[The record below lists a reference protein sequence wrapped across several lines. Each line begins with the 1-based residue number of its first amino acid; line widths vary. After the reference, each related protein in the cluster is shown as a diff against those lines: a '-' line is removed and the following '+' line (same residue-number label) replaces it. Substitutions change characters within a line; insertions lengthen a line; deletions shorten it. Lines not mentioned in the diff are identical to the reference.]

1 MRPPWSRGVGDREFL
16 VSPNVFIRVLGPID
30 VVADGSVVPIS
41 GHHTRLV
48 LGTLVVSLAHAVAAE
63 HLAFVVWG
71 DTPPPSAATSLQ
83 SLVSRL
89 RSVLGVDAITYTNGA
104 YILTIDAN
112 LVDAVRFERMAL
124 AAGECLGSDPERAGD
139 LCRQALALWRGAP
152 FGDVADNDFAHLEAI
167 RLDELRMTTMELQLE
182 ADLALHRERWVT
194 PTLEAAVEEYPYREG
209 LWVLL
214 VRALIATNRRRDA
227 VDACARLR
235 LVLAEIGLEPG
246 PDMRHLETELFS
258 PRS

>member
-1 MRPPWSRGVGDREFL
+1 M
-16 VSPNVFIRVLGPID
+16 SPNVFIRVLGPID
-30 VVADGSVVPIS
+30 VVVAGSVVPIT
-41 GHHTRLV
+41 GRHARLV

-63 HLAFVVWG
+63 HVAFVIWV
-71 DTPPPSAATSLQ
+71 DSPPRSAATSLQ

-89 RSVLGVDAITYTNGA
+89 RTVLG
-104 YILTIDAN
+104 
-112 LVDAVRFERMAL
+112 
-124 AAGECLGSDPERAGD
+124 AAGDCLASDPERTRD

-167 RLDELRMTTMELQLE
+167 RLDELRMTTMELQIE
-182 ADLALHRERWVT
+182 AELAMHRERWVT

-227 VDACARLR
+227 VDACSHLR
-235 LVLAEIGLEPG
+235 RILGEIGLEPG
-246 PDMRHLETELFS
+246 PEMRHLETELFT

>member
-1 MRPPWSRGVGDREFL
+1 

-30 VVADGSVVPIS
+30 VVVAGSVVPIT
-41 GHHTRLV
+41 GRHARLV

-63 HLAFVVWG
+63 HVAFVIWG
-71 DTPPPSAATSLQ
+71 DSPPRSAATSLQ

-89 RSVLGVDAITYTNGA
+89 RTVLGADAIAYTNGA
-104 YILTIDAN
+104 YVLTVDPDQ
-112 LVDAVRFERMAL
+112 VDAVRFERLAL
-124 AAGECLGSDPERAGD
+124 AAGDCLASDPERTRD

-152 FGDVADNDFAHLEAI
+152 FGDVADHDFAHLEAI
-167 RLDELRMTTMELQLE
+167 RLDELRMTTMELQIE
-182 ADLALHRERWVT
+182 AELAMHRERWVT

-227 VDACARLR
+227 VDACSHLR
-235 LVLAEIGLEPG
+235 RILGEIGLEPG
-246 PDMRHLETELFS
+246 PEMRHLETELFT